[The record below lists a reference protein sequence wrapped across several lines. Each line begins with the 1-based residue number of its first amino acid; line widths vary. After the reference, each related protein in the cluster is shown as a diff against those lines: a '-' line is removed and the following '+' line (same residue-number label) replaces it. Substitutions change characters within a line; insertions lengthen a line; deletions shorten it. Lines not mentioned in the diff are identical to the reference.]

1 MSTQRAWALVPVKPF
16 TAAKSRLAAAL
27 TDATR
32 ARLAQEL
39 LGHTLRVLAG
49 VPRLSGVAVVSR
61 DPAVDAVARSHGALV
76 LPEVMGDLNEIVD
89 NGLDALQAA
98 GALTAV
104 VVLSDLPELS
114 AEDIEGLLELGEQY
128 PLVIAPDTQD
138 EGTNA
143 LLVTP
148 PDRFRTCFG
157 RRGSFW
163 AHLGRADAL
172 HIKAAVLRRPA
183 LAFDLDTPNDLRRLA
198 AGPWRFAALAAAGRS
213 PIEAP

>member
-1 MSTQRAWALVPVKPF
+1 MSTLRSWALVPVKPF

-27 TDATR
+27 TDAVR

-61 DPAVDAVARSHGALV
+61 DPAVGAVARDHGALL
-76 LPEVMGDLNEIVD
+76 LPEVAGGLNEIVD
-89 NGLDALQAA
+89 QGLDALRAV
-98 GALTAV
+98 GARTAV
-104 VVLSDLPELS
+104 VVLSDLPEL
-114 AEDIEGLLELGEQY
+114 ATEDIESLLELGEHY
-128 PLVIAPDTQD
+128 PLVVAPDTKD

-148 PDRFRTCFG
+148 PDRIRTCFG
-157 RRGSFW
+157 RWGSFR

-172 HIKAAVLRRPA
+172 HIEAAVLRRPA
-183 LAFDLDTPNDLRRLA
+183 LAFDLDTPNDLQRLA
-198 AGPWRFAALAAAGRS
+198 AGPPRFAALAAVTRG
-213 PIEAP
+213 IGAP